1 MAKRRYSKVTGT
13 NFAKKMQKIL
23 SQYGDEIIDEVSE
36 TIPKI
41 AEETVEDIK
50 DNAIKLFDGNEY
62 ANDWEID
69 HVDTSRISTKTIIRS
84 KDHYRLA
91 HLLEKG
97 HAKVNGGRVE
107 GRPHIKP
114 AEDKAVKKLEDKIQ
128 EVIKNA
134 SK

>member
-1 MAKRRYSKVTGT
+1 
-13 NFAKKMQKIL
+13 MQKIL

-62 ANDWEID
+62 SNDWGIE
-69 HVDTSRISTKTIIRS
+69 HVNTSRVSTSTIIRN
-84 KDHYRLA
+84 KEHYRLA